1 MFGLKKRRRRKLL
14 DTPAPP
20 EWEPVLRRNVPYYRR
35 LPEEDRRRLHGL
47 MQVFLAEKRFEGCGG
62 LALTDEVRVTIA
74 AQACVLILNREHD
87 YYPLLDSILV
97 YPEAYVTDERIEEE
111 GGFVSEDDEERT
123 GESWSQ
129 GALVL
134 SWDDVVVD
142 PDPHDAWNVVF
153 HEFAHQ
159 LADETGSEDG
169 VPILPDRERQAAW
182 AEVIGREY
190 DVLARAV
197 ERGRHTFLDEYGAED
212 PGEFFAVVTEYFFEK
227 SAQLKIRHP
236 DLYEQLRLFY
246 NQDPVKLK

>member
-1 MFGLKKRRRRKLL
+1 MFGLKKRRRQKLL
-14 DTPAPP
+14 ETPPPP
-20 EWEPVLRRNVPYYRR
+20 EWDAILRRNVPYYRR
-35 LPEEDRRRLHGL
+35 LPPDDRARLLGL
-47 MQVFLAEKRFEGCGG
+47 TRIFLAEKRFEGCGG
-62 LALTDEVRVTIA
+62 LELTEEMRVTIA
-74 AQACVLILNREHD
+74 AQACVLVLGREHD
-87 YYPLLDSILV
+87 FYPLLDSILV
-97 YPEAYVTDERIEEE
+97 YPEAYVTDEQVEEE

-169 VPILPDRERQAAW
+169 VPILPDRERQKTW
-182 AEVIGREY
+182 AEVLGREY
-190 DVLARAV
+190 DALVRSV
-197 ERGRHTFLDEYGAED
+197 ERGRHTFIEDYAAED

-236 DLYEQLRLFY
+236 DLYEQMRLFY
-246 NQDPVKLK
+246 GQDPVRLK